1 MGKIVQI
8 IKGSLGIKHYEL
20 SFQKVVCTVYVGMG
34 GGGVGRG
41 MGLLQ
46 SQPVPC
52 AIPFT
57 INAYLKNRVHTMCR
71 GFYHMPNGI

>member
-1 MGKIVQI
+1 MGLFVEI

-41 MGLLQ
+41 MGLLLT
-46 SQPVPC
+46 QPLPC

-57 INAYLKNRVHTMCR
+57 INVYLKNRGQHCVK
-71 GFYHMPNGI
+71 GVYHMPNGI